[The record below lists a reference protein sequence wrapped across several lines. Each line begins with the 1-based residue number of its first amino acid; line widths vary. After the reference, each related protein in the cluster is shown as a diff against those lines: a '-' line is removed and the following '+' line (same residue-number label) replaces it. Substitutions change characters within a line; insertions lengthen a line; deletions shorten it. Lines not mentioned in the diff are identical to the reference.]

1 MNNQKFQRGS
11 RQISFRYDIIRGMVK
26 VGEAGCLSCSIKYNS
41 KNTIKRTAS
50 FSLSPTPEINFLK
63 DKIRAIMIIDGEES
77 PVGTFVLSTPSLNQ
91 TATGGS
97 YSVEAY
103 DTTIIL
109 KEDCFTER
117 AYFEAGRKY
126 SDVIGEIILS
136 AGIIDYNIPPTETI
150 LPADREFEFGKSK
163 LEACNELL
171 DEINY
176 NPLIADENGRIITSK
191 YVEPSV
197 ALISHEY
204 CDDDLSVIFP
214 ELESEEDYYNVPNV
228 FVAKC
233 DNPEL
238 DHEYYSVYIN
248 DNPGS
253 KLSTVSRGRRIVSE
267 IYQPDYIESQEAL
280 DEYISRKAAEAS
292 AVFNK
297 CNIKTALMPGHGY
310 LNVIRICCN
319 GIEGIYI
326 ETSWSMEL
334 KSGALM
340 SHELVGVY
348 QA

>member
-1 MNNQKFQRGS
+1 MNNQKFRSGS
-11 RQISFRYDIIRGMVK
+11 RRVSFRYDILRGLVK
-26 VGEAGCLSCSIKYNS
+26 NGEADCPSCSIKYDS
-41 KNTIKRTAS
+41 ESTIKRTAS
-50 FSLSPTPEINFLK
+50 FTLSSAPGIDFLK
-63 DKIRAIMIIDGEES
+63 DKLRAIMIIDGEEF

-91 TATGGS
+91 TAAGGS

-126 SDVIGEIILS
+126 SDVIGEIVLS
-136 AGIIDYNIPPTETI
+136 AGITDYSIPQTVAV
-150 LPADREFEFGKSK
+150 LPADREFELGKSK

-176 NPLIADENGRIITSK
+176 NPLIADETGRITTSK
-191 YVEPSV
+191 YVKPSA

-204 CDDDLSVIFP
+204 YDDELSVISP

-228 FVAKC
+228 FIAKC

-238 DHEYYSVYIN
+238 KQEYYSVYTN

-253 KLSTVSRGRRIVSE
+253 KLSTVARGRRIVSE
-267 IYQPDYIESQEAL
+267 IYQPDYVESQEAL

-292 AVFNK
+292 AVFDK
-297 CNIKTALMPGHGY
+297 CSIKTALMPGHGY
-310 LNVIRICCN
+310 RDIVRIRCK
-319 GIEGIYI
+319 GAAGIYV
-326 ETSWSMEL
+326 EKSWSLEL
-334 KSGALM
+334 RAGALM

-348 QA
+348 QV